1 MGQDNVEIVQAA
13 FRAYER
19 GDMEGVLRLCDE
31 HVEITQAVELPGV
44 SRHQYGHAGVLE
56 AFALWPEQWDDF
68 RIDILRISDTGD
80 QVIVTTLQ
88 RGRGK
93 ASGVQVETS
102 FSFLFSI
109 RAGKITEWR
118 IFMREAEALEAAG
131 LAE

>member
-1 MGQDNVEIVQAA
+1 MSRENVEIVQAA
-13 FRAYER
+13 FQAYES

-44 SRHQYGHAGVLE
+44 ARHQYGHAGVLE

-68 RIDILRISDTGD
+68 RVDILRISDTGD
-80 QVIVTTLQ
+80 QVIVSTLN

-93 ASGVQVETS
+93 ASGVQVETP

-118 IFMREAEALEAAG
+118 IFMREEEALAAVG
-131 LAE
+131 LRE

>member
-1 MGQDNVEIVQAA
+1 MSRENVEIVQAA
-13 FRAYER
+13 FQAYER
-19 GDMEGVLRLCDE
+19 ADMEGVLRLCDE
-31 HVEITQAVELPGV
+31 HIEITQAVELPGV

-80 QVIVTTLQ
+80 RVIVTTLQ

-93 ASGVQVETS
+93 VSGVQVETS

-118 IFMREAEALEAAG
+118 IFTREAEALEAAG
-131 LAE
+131 LVE

>member
-1 MGQDNVEIVQAA
+1 MSRENVEIVQAA
-13 FRAYER
+13 FQAFES
-19 GDMEGVLRLCDE
+19 GDMEGVLRVCDE

-68 RIDILRISDTGD
+68 RIDILRISDTAD
-80 QVIVTTLQ
+80 QVIVTTLN

-93 ASGVQVETS
+93 ASGVQVETP

-118 IFMREAEALEAAG
+118 IFMREGEALEAAG
-131 LAE
+131 LVE